1 MHNNSTSR
9 HQLFKGQHLSVRYE
23 LTCYQTNAEG
33 AIMNSVT
40 SSAEVVVSTR
50 MCATV

>member
-1 MHNNSTSR
+1 MHNDITSR
-9 HQLFKGQHLSVRYE
+9 HQLCNGEHLSVKYE
-23 LTCYQTNAEG
+23 LTCYHTKAEG

-50 MCATV
+50 WCATV